1 MESGTESNEN
11 EVATPDNSMG
21 NKVSTVFNN
30 VIQSKLVLLKLKLF
44 KFFVSCYML
53 FSIVEC
59 SYSVNLKTIKVL
71 HM

>member
-30 VIQSKLVLLKLKLF
+30 VIQSKLVYLSLNYLNFLYL
-44 KFFVSCYML
+44 VIC
-53 FSIVEC
+53 
-59 SYSVNLKTIKVL
+59 NLV
-71 HM
+71 